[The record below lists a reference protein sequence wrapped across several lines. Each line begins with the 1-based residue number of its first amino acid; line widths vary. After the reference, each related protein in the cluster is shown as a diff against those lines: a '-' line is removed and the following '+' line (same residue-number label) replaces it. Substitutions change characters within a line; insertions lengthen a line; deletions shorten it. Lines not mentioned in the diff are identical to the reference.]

1 MRSIFALRLRT
12 RLALMALIAVLPAL
26 VVIAYTQTLAYRS
39 ARQRAI
45 EDALHLGRLAAG
57 QQGFIVDEA
66 RLVTDTLARLPVL
79 RSNNTQ
85 ACEELLR
92 RILTGHP
99 AFIGMGTVDPHGST
113 VCSSSGSKFQNSQRE
128 WFQRAVLTGTAAVG
142 VFQISPVTGT
152 PSIVV
157 AQPML
162 EASGSVERVA
172 FTGVDL
178 RHLQRL
184 VSALKL
190 PRGATLTIVDRNHTV
205 LARSPDST
213 QWLGKRSP
221 DVPTHLHFVENSEEV
236 GEAIGRDGISRLYAT
251 VPVHAGVATGLY
263 VTMSVE
269 HTVAFAEANHLL
281 HQQLWLLAFLSV
293 AAITTGWFCGGVFVV
308 RPLDKLKALL
318 ERLAAGQFGERTHPA
333 KWLPGLHEL
342 GDAVNATATALE
354 TRERERQHSDER
366 YREMFMSNLMGAWI
380 ATADGKL
387 IACNP
392 AFASMFGFDSVED
405 TLGMDL
411 VSIYENPGEREE
423 FLHLLSVSRR
433 VDNRET
439 TFRRRDGKRL
449 HVIQTAVGVFSDTS
463 DLIEI
468 RGYLIDATERKQL
481 EDQLRQSQKL
491 EAVGRLAGGVAHDFN
506 NLLMAIL
513 GYCDSL
519 VVDPTLSSSTRADV
533 EEIQK
538 AGQSAASL
546 THQLLAF
553 SRRQILQPRV
563 LHLKDVI
570 THIESLLR
578 RVIGEDIV
586 LVKRI
591 DEGLG
596 LVRADPGQIEQ
607 IMMNLAVNARDAM
620 PSGGDLIIEARNS
633 ELDDAYVAHHPG
645 SSPGPHVM
653 LAITDTGTGMTDEVR
668 ARLFEPFFT
677 TKEPGKGTGLGLATV
692 YGIVKQSGG
701 SIWVYSEPGRGTS
714 FKVYLPMVME
724 RGADEPVPATDE
736 VKDGRETIL
745 VVEDQALV
753 RSLIRKTLSTHG
765 YVVLEAANGQ
775 EALHVLGQHEGAVD
789 LLLSDVVMPIM
800 TGPELVERVRH
811 GYPDMCVVYMSGYTN
826 DAVVLSGG
834 ITSGTPFLQKPF
846 TSQAILR
853 TVRSVLDAR
862 ADGSPAQRVD
872 GHLTPEDLGARIS
885 SAATISR

>member
-1 MRSIFALRLRT
+1 
-12 RLALMALIAVLPAL
+12 MALIAVLPAL
-26 VVIAYTQTLAYRS
+26 VVIAYVQTLAYRS

-45 EDALHLGRLAAG
+45 EDALHLGRLAAS

-79 RSNNTQ
+79 RSNDSR

-92 RILTGHP
+92 SILSGHP
-99 AFIGMGTVDPHGST
+99 AFIGIGAVDPHGST
-113 VCSSSGSKFQNSQRE
+113 VCTSSGSKFQNSQRE

-157 AQPML
+157 AQPMPGT
-162 EASGSVERVA
+162 SGSVERIA
-172 FTGVDL
+172 FASVDL

-190 PRGATLTIVDRNHTV
+190 PPGATLTIVDRNHTV
-205 LARSPDST
+205 LARSPDSA
-213 QWLGKRSP
+213 QWLGKLSP
-221 DVPTHLHFVENSEEV
+221 DVPTQLQFVENSEEV
-236 GEAIGRDGISRLYAT
+236 GDAVGRDGISRLYAT
-251 VPVHAGVATGLY
+251 VPVHAGVATDLY

-269 HTVAFAEANHLL
+269 HSVAFGEANHLL
-281 HQQLWLLAFLSV
+281 SQQLWLVAFLSL
-293 AAITTGWFCGGVFVV
+293 AAIATGWIGGRTFVL
-308 RPLDKLKALL
+308 RPLEKLKTSL
-318 ERLAAGQFGERTHPA
+318 ESLAAGHFGERAEATA
-333 KWLPGLHEL
+333 VPGLHEL
-342 GDAVNATATALE
+342 GDAINAMATALE
-354 TRERERQHSDER
+354 TRERERQRSDER

-380 ATADGKL
+380 AAADGKL

-392 AFASMFGFDSVED
+392 AFASMFGFDSVEG

-411 VSIYENPGEREE
+411 VSIYDNPGEREE
-423 FLHLLSVSRR
+423 FLHLLSVTRR

-439 TFRRRDGKRL
+439 TFRRPDGKRL
-449 HVIQTAVGVFSDTS
+449 HVIQTAVGVFNDAG

-513 GYCDSL
+513 GYCESL
-519 VVDPTLSSSTRADV
+519 LVDPALTRSTRADV
-533 EEIQK
+533 EEIHK

-563 LHLKDVI
+563 LHLKDVVARV
-570 THIESLLR
+570 ESLLR

-591 DEGLG
+591 DERLG

-620 PSGGDLIIEARNS
+620 PNGGDLIIEARNTQ
-633 ELDDAYVAHHPG
+633 LDDTYVAQHPG

-653 LAITDTGTGMTDEVR
+653 LAITDTGTGMTEEIR

-701 SIWVYSEPGRGTS
+701 SIWVYSEPDRGTS
-714 FKVYLPMVME
+714 FKVYLPIVTE
-724 RGADEPVPATDE
+724 RIAEEPAPAIDE
-736 VKDGRETIL
+736 VKGGRETIL

-753 RSLIRKTLSTHG
+753 RSLIRKTLATYG

-775 EALHVLGQHEGAVD
+775 EALHVLGQHQGAID

-811 GYPDMCVVYMSGYTN
+811 GYPDMCVMYMSGYTN
-826 DAVVLSGG
+826 DTVVLSGG

-853 TVRSVLDAR
+853 AVRSVLDAR
-862 ADGSPAQRVD
+862 AQATPPQRV
-872 GHLTPEDLGARIS
+872 GGRLTAEDSGSRI
-885 SAATISR
+885 SAATTISAR